1 MKLLVQIIIA
11 LLILAILLHLV
22 FLFLL
27 YGSGHKVP
35 VETYISVRNIIIGLI
50 IILSITLYFKNK
62 IK

>member
-1 MKLLVQIIIA
+1 MKLLVQIVIA
-11 LLILAILLHLV
+11 LLILGILLHLF

-35 VETYISVRNIIIGLI
+35 VETYISARNVIIGLI
-50 IILSITLYFKNK
+50 IILFITFYFKNK